1 MDHLAGLDFVEAV
14 SFNGDGLSDTV
25 LFKGKEALGMGSLT
39 FRITA
44 FPGDNIA
51 IDTIVIKSDEQHI
64 GLIALGENEEDA
76 IFLTKT
82 DLNGDGVVDKQD
94 HERVKKIFESVILP
108 EIEALQSY
116 FGVSAKE
123 I

>member
-1 MDHLAGLDFVEAV
+1 MDQLAGLEFVEAV

-25 LFKGKEALGMGSLT
+25 LFKGTEALGMGGFT

-44 FPGDNIA
+44 FPGDNTT
-51 IDTIVIKSDEQHI
+51 IDTIVIKSDEQPI
-64 GLIALGENEEDA
+64 GLIALGETEEDA

-94 HERVKKIFESVILP
+94 HEKVKRIFESVILP
-108 EIEALQSY
+108 EIEAIQSY

-123 I
+123 V